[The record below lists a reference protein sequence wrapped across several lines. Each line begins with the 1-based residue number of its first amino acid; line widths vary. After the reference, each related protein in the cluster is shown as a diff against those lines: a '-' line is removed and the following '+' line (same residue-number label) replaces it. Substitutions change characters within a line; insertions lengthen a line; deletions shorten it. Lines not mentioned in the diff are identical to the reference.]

1 MLGMRGVGQKTPC
14 PDAVRT
20 GRLKTSRPTT
30 NATLSRVG
38 TVDPVGMAC
47 PPAKEPGLLPSP
59 RLRTGRE
66 SFPSSSSSISKAVC
80 RIRQQS
86 YHLLAVRYCTEVDA
100 LAGKVA
106 PVEQSHRHLQHLLYR
121 FRCCSRTETPQGSQ
135 LACAPGDIATRI
147 RPTTRRPSLFPTP
160 IPALPSAPLTIRFP
174 PLRRSTGLPRSAYV
188 PLDGLGTTCSS
199 VGSSSAIGEGG
210 APIPPHLPFGSR
222 LSAPLPCW
230 FSRRLLVVHICFPYH
245 PTLAPDRLDAGSR
258 NLSSRF
264 GCHAVA

>member
-1 MLGMRGVGQKTPC
+1 MIQ
-14 PDAVRT
+14 
-20 GRLKTSRPTT
+20 
-30 NATLSRVG
+30 
-38 TVDPVGMAC
+38 
-47 PPAKEPGLLPSP
+47 
-59 RLRTGRE
+59 
-66 SFPSSSSSISKAVC
+66 
-80 RIRQQS
+80 
-86 YHLLAVRYCTEVDA
+86 
-100 LAGKVA
+100 LAGYTILHKSRC
-106 PVEQSHRHLQHLLYR
+106 PHGEGSTSGTRHRHLQHLLYR
-121 FRCCSRTETPQGSQ
+121 FFYGSRAETPQGS
-135 LACAPGDIATRI
+135 LPACASGDVATRI
-147 RPTTRRPSLFPTP
+147 HPITGWHSLFPTP

-188 PLDGLGTTCSS
+188 PLDGLGTTCSP

>member
-1 MLGMRGVGQKTPC
+1 MEHV
-14 PDAVRT
+14 
-20 GRLKTSRPTT
+20 
-30 NATLSRVG
+30 
-38 TVDPVGMAC
+38 
-47 PPAKEPGLLPSP
+47 
-59 RLRTGRE
+59 
-66 SFPSSSSSISKAVC
+66 
-80 RIRQQS
+80 
-86 YHLLAVRYCTEVDA
+86 
-100 LAGKVA
+100 
-106 PVEQSHRHLQHLLYR
+106 HRHLQHLLCR
-121 FRCCSRTETPQGSQ
+121 FLWRSRAETPQGS
-135 LACAPGDIATRI
+135 LPACASGDIACTTGATRI
-147 RPTTRRPSLFPTP
+147 RLITRRPSLFPTP

-188 PLDGLGTTCSS
+188 PLDGLGTTCSP

>member
-1 MLGMRGVGQKTPC
+1 MIQ
-14 PDAVRT
+14 
-20 GRLKTSRPTT
+20 
-30 NATLSRVG
+30 
-38 TVDPVGMAC
+38 
-47 PPAKEPGLLPSP
+47 
-59 RLRTGRE
+59 
-66 SFPSSSSSISKAVC
+66 
-80 RIRQQS
+80 
-86 YHLLAVRYCTEVDA
+86 
-100 LAGKVA
+100 LAGSTILHKSRC
-106 PVEQSHRHLQHLLYR
+106 PHGEGSTSGTRHRHLQHLLYR
-121 FRCCSRTETPQGSQ
+121 FFYGSRAETPQGS
-135 LACAPGDIATRI
+135 LPACASGDVATRI
-147 RPTTRRPSLFPTP
+147 HPITGWHSLFPTP
-160 IPALPSAPLTIRFP
+160 IPALPSAPLTLRFP

-188 PLDGLGTTCSS
+188 PLDGLGTTCSP

>member
-1 MLGMRGVGQKTPC
+1 MKPC
-14 PDAVRT
+14 ARSSALLAQASQHLWLVLYHDVYQEFTYVHHTLHPAPSPPDAGRYTVSSRFGCQSGDCGYVVRGHLTARYLAAVPRRILLMEQQVWSMPDDQPCDLVSQHPIT
-20 GRLKTSRPTT
+20 GW
-30 NATLSRVG
+30 
-38 TVDPVGMAC
+38 
-47 PPAKEPGLLPSP
+47 
-59 RLRTGRE
+59 
-66 SFPSSSSSISKAVC
+66 
-80 RIRQQS
+80 
-86 YHLLAVRYCTEVDA
+86 H
-100 LAGKVA
+100 
-106 PVEQSHRHLQHLLYR
+106 
-121 FRCCSRTETPQGSQ
+121 
-135 LACAPGDIATRI
+135 
-147 RPTTRRPSLFPTP
+147 SLFPTP

-188 PLDGLGTTCSS
+188 PLDGLGTTCSP